1 MNIERRY
8 LYREQ
13 FYGVLKMVH
22 YSQDYKFSGHEARI
36 SFQME
41 HVVGK
46 FYLRQIWASNSGVV
60 EHSNVLG

>member
-1 MNIERRY
+1 
-8 LYREQ
+8 
-13 FYGVLKMVH
+13 MVH